1 MNYQEIQE
9 KYVGNLLKAYDKAR
23 KLMVIEFLDRKID
36 NKFHNETME
45 HLTQLFLVK
54 FQDDVLTKVYLKE
67 MEEHNEK
74 CRIWDLKNQEN
85 ERKIEELESKVTE
98 ELVSIWSMD
107 IDDLDLKAYAGKLLI
122 YATNGWGTD
131 VTLEIPQDVTIE
143 SLRLLADKAIRL
155 SGDDHHIFIEAFKVE
170 GDKVYLETGS

>member
-1 MNYQEIQE
+1 MDYQEIQE
-9 KYVGNLLKAYDKAR
+9 KYVGNLLKAYGKAR

-45 HLTQLFLVK
+45 HLTKLFLVK
-54 FQDDVLTKVYLKE
+54 FPDDVLTKVYLKE

-74 CRIWDLKNQEN
+74 VAAWQIKFEEN
-85 ERKIEELESKVTE
+85 ERRIEEMESKINE

-107 IDDLDLKAYAGKLLI
+107 IDNLDLKTYAGKLLI
-122 YATNGWGTD
+122 YLTHGWGTD

-143 SLRLLADKAIRL
+143 TLRLLADKAIRL
-155 SGDDHHIFIEAFKVE
+155 SGDDHHVFIEDFRVE
-170 GDKVYLETGS
+170 GDKVYLGTGS

>member
-36 NKFHNETME
+36 NKCHNETIE
-45 HLTQLFLVK
+45 HLTKLFLVK
-54 FQDDVLTKVYLKE
+54 FPDDVLTTIYNKQ
-67 MEEHNEK
+67 MEEYNEK
-74 CRIWDLKNQEN
+74 CRIRDLKNQDN
-85 ERKIEELESKVTE
+85 ERKIEELESKIPD
-98 ELVSIWSMD
+98 ELVSVWSMD
-107 IDDLDLKAYAGKLLI
+107 IDDLEAYAGKLLI
-122 YATNGWGTD
+122 YATSGWGTD

-155 SGDDHHIFIEAFKVE
+155 SGDDHHIYIEDFRVE